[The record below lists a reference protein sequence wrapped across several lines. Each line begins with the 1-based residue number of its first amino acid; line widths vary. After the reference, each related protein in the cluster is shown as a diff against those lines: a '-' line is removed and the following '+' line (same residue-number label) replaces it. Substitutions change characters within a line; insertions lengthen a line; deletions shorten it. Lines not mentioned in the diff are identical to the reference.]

1 MLLLSYSYIHF
12 SDNYNYIFYPDK
24 VGDGVTIYWRD
35 LRTGKSGE
43 SHKIDSG
50 NIRYTSINRSGSKFY
65 YVKGSENR
73 LYVYDRIKDE
83 KTKLD
88 DDVNSV
94 YVSDDGNYI
103 IYTKDDDGDNT
114 IYEMHLSGKEP
125 EKNKID
131 SEASIVKAFPNS
143 KKVFYLKDDS
153 LYVKENKEDKT
164 KIASD
169 VTRVVSV
176 VDEKSVY
183 YLKSE
188 GMKNTL
194 DKFIDDDYAEIDKNI
209 VEPAY
214 PSYPDEPKYPNTA
227 DYVYYLWVSSYWG
240 NEYNEELDEWGYWR
254 EEIDWELYYEA
265 VEQYKKDYEEWENE
279 CNRLREEYNL
289 AYSLY
294 EDKLLRDMLRAE
306 FMSEANAI
314 SYSKFILYYWS
325 EGTEK
330 EIVRDVAYD
339 SPSTGLLAYSTKVPA
354 AVYQKYNDTEIA
366 ALKLSDLI
374 AKNGYST
381 ILIYAD
387 VLKNLESA
395 RSKQD
400 DIFIAYKDKEYKIA
414 AQNASRWDISDDGT
428 IYFLDEYESDKKSGV
443 LKSVKISGKGIE
455 TPVAVDEDV
464 SDYYLLNGRKL
475 IYCKDMEDGSGEIYR
490 ERKKLATNVYFDSL
504 YSLEDS
510 DMLFY
515 LTDYDQD
522 KEEGTLYCRRGD
534 GQTKIADD
542 VYQYVPVN
550 EKKVL
555 YLTDYN
561 TEKRRGELVIYQGG
575 KKRDTVDTDVTY
587 IFDFNLLR

>member
-1 MLLLSYSYIHF
+1 
-12 SDNYNYIFYPDK
+12 
-24 VGDGVTIYWRD
+24 
-35 LRTGKSGE
+35 
-43 SHKIDSG
+43 
-50 NIRYTSINRSGSKFY
+50 
-65 YVKGSENR
+65 
-73 LYVYDRIKDE
+73 
-83 KTKLD
+83 
-88 DDVNSV
+88 
-94 YVSDDGNYI
+94 
-103 IYTKDDDGDNT
+103 
-114 IYEMHLSGKEP
+114 MHLSGKEP

-227 DYVYYLWVSSYWG
+227 DYVYYLLVSSYWG

-534 GQTKIADD
+534 GQTKIADG